1 MKFLEKLKERLS
13 KLKVRIKSYFDE
25 MGKSQS
31 IFSQL
36 KKKFI
41 RKKGEEKEGKGIKGI
56 DQPKKD
62 EETEVGSGEIVHG
75 KHKPKEVVILPIE
88 AIKPPKRSI
97 SPSSKIKKHEKI
109 QDQTEIP
116 SSDEVIVDSEPSPEE
131 ISEEEKEIIK
141 NPKIKQDPLIIL
153 DLKDGIIKLQLPLLF
168 FLDHQDFELASPISF
183 KVEGKDIYNEPICET
198 ININEG
204 NCIIGEIDVDPLIIE
219 LNLYKSVECTIESQ
233 IDGLNRNYNF
243 TNEHNSMYIFQENR
257 YANLL
262 INDFS
267 DFFKKDSY
275 FWILFKN
282 ELKIEPSPLFF
293 SDFVPYNNYRLGC
306 IALNDQIDWI
316 HISDSKNGVLKEIYQ
331 LPEVKLVPEE
341 NGVVRDEL
349 FDKEP
354 IFSKLF
360 KIIVENSDYFE
371 KSPKLIYIL
380 NSIISG
386 SENPE
391 KFEKKIQWCDGNIYD
406 ISPELFDNRIGS
418 YELNLYYCVD
428 KDCTR
433 KKFKKPM
440 RKQFR
445 YCPIAIKREE
455 NLLKPTSEN
464 YQSYPLKIQT
474 VNNQEITILCD
485 QTDFKINE
493 GAEKKKKY
501 EYSTNVPLN
510 VDEIILE
517 IGSENSINDIYIKLI
532 IPRIK
537 WRLTGV
543 KEKTKFTGEK
553 IEITYDEDLFEQN
566 DIFLMVKSGSRKWI
580 RDLALK
586 FRNEI
591 YSPRS
596 YDRKTHIHTF
606 LLNLY
611 SERIERYLRSRDSIF
626 FSLRC
631 RGHEFPVIEIKRD
644 KQTKVQKD
652 FTNIK
657 NPYIEL
663 NFTNDCLN
671 LVIPEQIIKIDTPL
685 KFISYEIEINGEA
698 EVYNAELKEINY
710 DFAKIEKFEILI
722 KEPLQEFSIRYP
734 EELEKYNLTKEY
746 SHKTLGIFLFNMGK
760 RNRARM
766 EYLLD
771 PQGKLVSIPKRNRL
785 ILHSDNFELTQIT
798 SIVEGIKIWDN
809 YTAEYIN
816 LKEKDFLIIKNI
828 EDGQEVRYPCEIDF
842 YLTGNK
848 LNMEDSRR
856 RPPLFTGSSIEINS
870 PTFNLSGWEILI
882 KNRRTRL
889 KQIDDNWT
897 GEDPIILNCP
907 DELGVECGVFEL
919 KIRTKEGSTLKTL
932 KFRYMP
938 KLKIYRTKTLITPKI
953 TGHDTEIIQVVLG
966 ENFEDWDLKHP
977 PEVGHM
983 VNENE
988 DGFNLVLDGS
998 VDSVTFSLMKSGQS
1012 ETEIPLKITVPR
1024 LKWRLRNQRKMTG
1037 KMYKVEREKPIISG
1051 KELILIVNTNDINND
1066 YIINAILKAGDDS
1079 INFPGINP
1087 YKKKGTIYLFK
1098 LNDFFNILRT
1108 NIEELILYLEIK
1120 DLYHKIDIPNINCIL
1135 FPEIEEPIPEDIDTE
1150 ELLKPEVDLEGVIL
1164 EEGEEEEDSGEE
1176 EEEVEVFV
1184 LEPEEFQ
1191 PDYEEVEPKEAELE
1205 QRVLVKLTH
1214 EIIRDTQEKERI
1226 NYASQWIES
1235 EGKCTIKAKRLCIY
1249 RAAIL
1254 SETLRN
1260 ISFDDLYYEKIS
1272 FNTQWDKTL
1281 KKPITG
1287 INISLKRSQTPEDLV
1302 DTSIPDDDIGLLIG
1316 KKKLFLYLNRLRK
1329 VLRKNGYCKIKAR
1342 GGYLIKTASV
1352 CQIVV
1357 DEGKGRY
1364 KYDDIILYTDNLSG
1378 RNIAAIYIKISNP
1391 KFKKRQNNNKT
1402 KLGVKFQVGNSIFDL

>member
-1 MKFLEKLKERLS
+1 MKFLE

-25 MGKSQS
+25 RDKRES
-31 IFSQL
+31 IFSWL
-36 KKKFI
+36 KKIFK
-41 RKKGEEKEGKGIKGI
+41 RKKREEKEGKSIKGI

-62 EETEVGSGEIVHG
+62 EDTEVGSGEIVHG
-75 KHKPKEVVILPIE
+75 KHKPEKVVTPPIE
-88 AIKPPKRSI
+88 AIKPPKRLI

-109 QDQTEIP
+109 QDQTEIL
-116 SSDEVIVDSEPSPEE
+116 SSDEGIVDSEPSPEE
-131 ISEEEKEIIK
+131 ISEVEKEIIK
-141 NPKIKQDPLIIL
+141 KPKIKQDPLIIL

-168 FLDHQDFELASPISF
+168 FPDHQDFELACPITYE
-183 KVEGKDIYNEPICET
+183 VEGKDIYNEPICET

-204 NCIIGEIDVDPLIIE
+204 NCLIGENDVDPPIIE
-219 LNLYKSVECTIESQ
+219 LNLYKTVDCTIESQ

-243 TNEHNSMYIFQENR
+243 TNEHNSVYIFQENK
-257 YANLL
+257 YANPF

-316 HISDSKNGVLKEIYQ
+316 HISDSKNGLLKEIYQ
-331 LPEVKLVPEE
+331 SPEVKFVPEE
-341 NGVVRDEL
+341 NGFVRDEL
-349 FDKEP
+349 FEKEP
-354 IFSKLF
+354 IFSKPF

-380 NSIISG
+380 NSIIRG

-418 YELNLYYCVD
+418 YELNLYYYDD

-433 KKFKKPM
+433 KKFKKPT

-474 VNNQEITILCD
+474 INNQEITILCD

-493 GAEKKKKY
+493 GAEKNKKH
-501 EYSTNVPLN
+501 EYSASVPLN

-537 WRLTGV
+537 WRLKGV
-543 KEKTKFTGEK
+543 KEKTEFTGEK
-553 IEITYDEDLFEQN
+553 IEITYDEDMFEQN

-591 YSPRS
+591 YSPKS

-631 RGHEFPVIEIKRD
+631 KGHEFPVIEIRSN
-644 KQTKVQKD
+644 KQIDVQKD
-652 FTNIK
+652 FTNVK
-657 NPYIEL
+657 KPYIEL
-663 NFTNDCLN
+663 NLMDNSLN
-671 LVIPEQIIKIDTPL
+671 LVIPKQIIKLDTHL
-685 KFISYEIEINGEA
+685 EFINYEIKINGIREDCNVIVKKVN
-698 EVYNAELKEINY
+698 EDYV
-710 DFAKIEKFEILI
+710 KIEKCEIPI
-722 KEPLQEFSIRYP
+722 KEPLIEFNIIYP

-746 SHKTLGIFLFNMGK
+746 NHKTPKRYLFKMGK
-760 RNRARM
+760 KNRLKM
-766 EYLLD
+766 EYLRDSYNNLI
-771 PQGKLVSIPKRNRL
+771 SIPKRRRL
-785 ILHSDNFELTQIT
+785 ILHSDNYKLTQT
-798 SIVEGIKIWDN
+798 STIVESLKIWDN
-809 YTAEYIN
+809 YIAEYIDLN
-816 LKEKDFLIIKNI
+816 DKDFLILKNLKN
-828 EDGQEVRYPCEIDF
+828 DQEVVYPCEIDF

-848 LNMEDSRR
+848 FEMEDSNR
-856 RPPLFTGSSIEINS
+856 RPTIFTGKAIEINS
-870 PTFNLSGWEILI
+870 PVKNPEGWEVSI
-882 KNRRTRL
+882 KNRRTRF
-889 KQIDDNWT
+889 KKIDDNWT
-897 GEDPIILNCP
+897 GEDPIVLNCP
-907 DELGVECGVFEL
+907 DELEVECGVFEV
-919 KIRTKEGSTLKTL
+919 KISNKEGSTLKTL
-932 KFRYMP
+932 KFRYIP
-938 KLKIYRTKTLITPKI
+938 YLKICRTETLITPKI
-953 TGHDTEIIQVVLG
+953 TGHDTEVIQVVLG
-966 ENFEDWDLKHP
+966 QDYEDWDLKHP

-983 VNENE
+983 VNERE

-998 VDSVTFSLMKSGQS
+998 VDSVTFSLMKSGQL
-1012 ETEIPLKITVPR
+1012 ETEIPLKIMVPR
-1024 LKWRLRNQRKMTG
+1024 LKWKLGTQKKYTG
-1037 KMYKVEREKPIISG
+1037 KMLKVEREDAIISG
-1051 KELILIVNTNDINND
+1051 KELILVVNVNDLNKD
-1066 YIINAILKAGDDS
+1066 YNIKAILKAGDDL
-1079 INFPGINP
+1079 ITFPGIGP
-1087 YKKKGTIYLFK
+1087 YKKKGTTYQFK
-1098 LNDFFNILRT
+1098 LNDFFNIIRT
-1108 NIEELILYLEIK
+1108 NIEELILSLEIE

-1150 ELLKPEVDLEGVIL
+1150 ELLKPEVDLERIIL
-1164 EEGEEEEDSGEE
+1164 EEKEEEEDSGEE
-1176 EEEVEVFV
+1176 EEEVEVYV
-1184 LEPEEFQ
+1184 LETEDFQ
-1191 PDYEEVEPKEAELE
+1191 PDYEEVEPKKAELE
-1205 QRVLVKLTH
+1205 QRSLVELTH

-1287 INISLKRSQTPEDLV
+1287 IKISLKRSQTLEDLV
-1302 DTSIPDDDIGLLIG
+1302 DPSIPDNDIRLLIG
-1316 KKKLFLYLNRLRK
+1316 RNTLSFYLKKLRK

-1357 DEGKGRY
+1357 DEAKGRC

-1402 KLGVKFQVGNSIFDL
+1402 KIGVKIQVGKSIFDL